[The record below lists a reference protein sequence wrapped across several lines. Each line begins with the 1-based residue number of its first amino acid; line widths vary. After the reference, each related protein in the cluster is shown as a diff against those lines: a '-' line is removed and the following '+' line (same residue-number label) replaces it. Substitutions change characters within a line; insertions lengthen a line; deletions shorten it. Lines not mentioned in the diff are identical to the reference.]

1 MIQAM
6 IDLVDL
12 EQVIKGADEVGRRN
26 IGDDLESAIK

>member
-1 MIQAM
+1 MIHAM

-12 EQVIKGADEVGRRN
+12 EQVIKGADKVGRRN